1 VKRTNGWVALTI
13 TACLFACPSWAVSQD
28 SAIEKPRDQDK
39 QTVYSGPQ
47 VDEKL
52 HPFSVKLALGD
63 DAGKT
68 IDPVKLAQGKPMLL
82 VFLHDVNRQS
92 ISMTRVLTQYAQSRA
107 KDGLHSTVILLG
119 DDATG
124 AQDTLK
130 RIQHALTPGVPT
142 GVSPDGREGPGSY
155 GLNRSVQLTILVAK
169 NDRVTANFA
178 LVQPSLQVDLPKVAG
193 AIVAQIGGPEPKLS
207 ELLEAGGVMQNPRGN
222 PQTKEASKPDPE
234 AIRALMRPLIQRDAD
249 TKDVDKAAEAI
260 EQAIAKSIAIEK
272 EIGRIASTIVGSGK
286 LENYGTEHAQGY
298 LKRWA
303 EKYGQQPKKPQDDP
317 KSL

>member
-1 VKRTNGWVALTI
+1 
-13 TACLFACPSWAVSQD
+13 VSQD

-47 VDEKL
+47 VDEQL
-52 HPFSVKLALGD
+52 SPFSVTLALGES
-63 DAGKT
+63 AGKT

-107 KDGLHSTVILLG
+107 KDGLHTTVILLG

-178 LVQPSLQVDLPKVAG
+178 LVQPSLQVDLPKVAS

-207 ELLEAGGVMQNPRGN
+207 ELLEAGGVMQSPRGN

-234 AIRALMRPLIQRDAD
+234 TIRSLMRPFIQRDAD

-260 EQAIAKSIAIEK
+260 EQAIAKSTAIEK